1 MIPHFVRAPARVHI
15 LLPISFLFDIKPL
28 NNQRCY
34 KVFTT
39 ELTENTENTENTEK
53 LHLCALCELGGFSS
67 ILSKVLA

>member
-39 ELTENTENTENTEK
+39 ELTEITEGEF
-53 LHLCALCELGGFSS
+53 LCELGGF
-67 ILSKVLA
+67 LLFYLRCWHRLFCNTYR

>member
-1 MIPHFVRAPARVHI
+1 MRESAFAFWGF
-15 LLPISFLFDIKPL
+15 LLSKEVKEEIKPL